1 MKLIKHTSSM
11 LMVAAAFIALP
22 GFAVTVS
29 TVAELTNAV
38 ATASAGDMIVITTS
52 LTPTASEFMLDNGS
66 VKSFLN
72 VTVANLTIMGENE
85 SSRKTWAQGS
95 EPVIIDIGENG
106 RFVNFNALNL
116 TVKNITITRCK
127 ISSVYG
133 CIANC
138 PATGA
143 SATFTNCVFRQNLG
157 SGVLSFW
164 AHNKIH
170 LDDCAY
176 ISNETKLCG
185 YLRGCDIAN
194 NTSAA
199 SYVHKM
205 YDCTFSGHNLGA
217 TKMIAFENGADAV
230 VSNCVFT
237 ANKGTAGI
245 FDLST
250 SAQLMKCKFVNN
262 TNNLIRANL
271 TEASDPVEISGCTF
285 TSNVIAN
292 ANNKWGAH
300 SVDWLVWNMTN
311 NFSSAAAAQS
321 HFLVKDTSFN
331 GSSYQTGR
339 GMAEVF
345 GVTATD
351 CTFEA
356 FSPCRWPPDYNTY
369 AMSACNSRLECCEIS
384 GGDLGDCVVDRC
396 TLHDTGSPAFAC
408 FRDCCRVTNS
418 LVTNCQTYLFTAR
431 DVGDGG
437 RHDAE
442 FVNCT
447 FAGNNARTYY
457 SRCAVESANDLKFVN
472 CLFNSNTNGNGVAT
486 DFSMFNGSTITVNCW
501 LSKVSFDHCFYGKF
515 MADGSMTAERFA
527 AKTNGVDTLSLCANP
542 KSVEDTCPE
551 VPYWSLLPKSPL
563 IGKGD
568 PLDFTA
574 SDLDLAGKLRLRDGK
589 IDPGCY
595 QCWLNPAGFM
605 LIVR

>member
-1 MKLIKHTSSM
+1 MKIIKRISSM
-11 LMVAAAFIALP
+11 LVAAAAFVALP

-38 ATASAGDMIVITTS
+38 ATASAGDTIVISTS
-52 LTPTASEFMLDNGS
+52 LTPSSSDFTTETDGT
-66 VKSFLN
+66 KSFL
-72 VTVANLTIMGENE
+72 TVKKANITIMGSDE
-85 SSRKTWAQGS
+85 SSRKTWTQGS
-95 EPVIIDIGENG
+95 EPVVINCGSIG
-106 RFVNFNALNL
+106 RFLNNTSSDL
-116 TVKNITITRCK
+116 TVKNITVT
-127 ISSVYG
+127 G
-133 CIANC
+133 CTSTQNGTIALGGS
-138 PATGA
+138 T
-143 SATFTNCVFRQNLG
+143 TFTNCVFRQNLNKDKY
-157 SGVLSFW
+157 SFW
-164 AHNKIH
+164 THNKFH

-345 GVTATD
+345 GVTATG
-351 CTFEA
+351 CVFEA
-356 FSPCRWPPDYNTY
+356 FSSCLLSPTYNTY

-396 TLHDTGSPAFAC
+396 TLHDTGSPAYAC

-431 DVGDGG
+431 SVGDGG

-447 FAGNNARTYY
+447 FAGNNALTYY
-457 SRCAVESANDLKFVN
+457 SLCAVESANDLKFVN

-486 DFSMFNGSTITVNCW
+486 DFSMQNGSGTLNCW
-501 LSKVSFDHCFYGKF
+501 TSKVSFDHCFYGKF
-515 MADGSMTAERFA
+515 TATGNLTEAAFE

-542 KSVEDTCPE
+542 KFVEDTCPE

>member
-1 MKLIKHTSSM
+1 MKIIKRISSM
-11 LMVAAAFIALP
+11 LVAAAAFVALP

-29 TVAELTNAV
+29 TVAELKA
-38 ATASAGDMIVITTS
+38 ALEGASAGDTIVISTS
-52 LTPTASEFMLDNGS
+52 LTPSSSDFTTETDGT
-66 VKSFLN
+66 KSFL
-72 VTVANLTIMGENE
+72 TVKKANITIMGSDE
-85 SSRKTWAQGS
+85 SSRKTWTQGS
-95 EPVIIDIGENG
+95 EPVVINCGSIG
-106 RFVNFNALNL
+106 RFLNNTSSDL
-116 TVKNITITRCK
+116 TVKNITVT
-127 ISSVYG
+127 G
-133 CIANC
+133 CTSTQNGTIALGGS
-138 PATGA
+138 T
-143 SATFTNCVFRQNLG
+143 TFTNCVFRQNLNKDKY
-157 SGVLSFW
+157 SFW
-164 AHNKIH
+164 THNKFH

-205 YDCTFSGHNLGA
+205 YDCTFSGHNLGS

-245 FDLST
+245 FDFST

-262 TNNLIRANL
+262 TNNLIRAQL

-292 ANNKWGAH
+292 ASNSWGAH
-300 SVDWLVWNMTN
+300 SVDWLVWNKTN
-311 NFSSAAAAQS
+311 NFTSAAAAQS
-321 HFLVKDTSFN
+321 HFLVKDTTFK
-331 GSSYQTGR
+331 GSSYQAGR

-351 CTFEA
+351 CVFEA
-356 FSPCRWPPDYNTY
+356 FSPCINPPNYNAY
-369 AMSACNSRLECCEIS
+369 AMSACNSRLECCDIS

-396 TLHDTGSPAFAC
+396 TLHDTGSPAYAC
-408 FRDCCRVTNS
+408 FRDYCRVTNS
-418 LVTNCQTYLFTAR
+418 LVVNCSTMLFSAR
-431 DVGDGG
+431 STSDKG

-447 FAGNNARTYY
+447 FAGNNALTYY
-457 SRCAVESANDLKFVN
+457 SLCAVESANDLKFVN
-472 CLFNSNTNGNGVAT
+472 CLFNLNTNGSGKET
-486 DFSMFNGSTITVNCW
+486 DFSMMNGSAATLNCW
-501 LSKVSFDHCFYGKF
+501 ISKVSFDHCFYGKF
-515 MADGSMTAERFA
+515 EADGNLTAERFA
-527 AKTNGVDTLSLCANP
+527 AKTGENLLEQCENP
-542 KSVEDTCPE
+542 KFVQDSRPDA
-551 VPYWSLLPKSPL
+551 PYWSLLRKSPL

-574 SDLDLAGKLRLRDGK
+574 SDFDLAGKLRLRDGK

-595 QCWLNPAGFM
+595 QCWLNPEG
-605 LIVR
+605 LIIIFR